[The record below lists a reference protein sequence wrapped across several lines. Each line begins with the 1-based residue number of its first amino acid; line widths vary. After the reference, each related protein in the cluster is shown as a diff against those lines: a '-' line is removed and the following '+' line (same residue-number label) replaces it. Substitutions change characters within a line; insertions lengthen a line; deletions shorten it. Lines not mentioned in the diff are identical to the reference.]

1 MIADDLS
8 KAQICE
14 DEAGRIHAVGL
25 RFGYCLYEQSTDGG
39 ATKVAFDDG
48 LTWRYVDQ
56 SPVDDEAPAIE
67 CLQNGLILV
76 ALTQGGVVRLHRSE
90 LDGWVFE
97 PVGSAG

>member
-8 KAQICE
+8 KAQLCE

-25 RFGYCLYEQSTDGG
+25 RFGYCVYEQSNAGG
-39 ATKVAFDDG
+39 ATKVTFRDG

-56 SPVDDEAPAIE
+56 SPVDNEAPAIE

-76 ALTQGGVVRLHRSE
+76 ALTQGGVVRLYRQERDS
-90 LDGWVFE
+90 
-97 PVGSAG
+97 SKII